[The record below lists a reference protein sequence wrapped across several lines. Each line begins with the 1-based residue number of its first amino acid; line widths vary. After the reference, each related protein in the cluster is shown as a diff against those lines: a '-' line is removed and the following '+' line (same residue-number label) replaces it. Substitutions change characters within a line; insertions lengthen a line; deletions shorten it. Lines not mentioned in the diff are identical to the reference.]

1 MSLPVDL
8 QSSDIQSR
16 PVENITGNAPQDEH
30 KERTVSGEEREII
43 NESDEVRFQYLK
55 GLRLHLV
62 TAAICMTLFLTNLEI
77 PIVTTALISITNDL
91 HHFGQDNWIISAYML
106 GYVSMLV
113 IWAKLSDI
121 FGRKPFAVLV
131 VLLFTIFSGLC
142 GAAQTMTQLIV
153 FRALQGLGGGG
164 NFAIGTIILVELVPK
179 ELYPKYTGLVSV
191 VFSFSL
197 LLGPIFGGALN
208 HSPDWRWIFL
218 LNVPLGILAL
228 AAFVFGLPAS
238 FPYQGQNI
246 RHQRIEPSSSKEA
259 FRKIDFVG
267 AILLVI
273 ATTLLV
279 AALQETG
286 GEFAWNS
293 AFVVTLLII
302 SGVTWVLFVLWE
314 RRVTLNMTSIEP
326 VFPWRLMKSRVWV
339 GMTLNALFLG
349 GPWFVTIFQLPQ
361 RFQVVD
367 GISALDSGFK
377 LIPFTVLAPVGSV
390 ISAVLAGKVKIPPI
404 YLVLVA
410 SCIQVIGFALLST
423 LPIKAAASPAQYGY
437 QVITGF
443 GIGINISTL
452 ILMTPY
458 SVADPRDNSVALG
471 CVTQFRIMGG
481 ALGLAIVTAAYKG
494 YVTSRLSSFLTAEE
508 QFSIFES
515 AKYIQSLSPEIQGKV
530 REVLAGGYNLQF
542 RILIALAAA
551 QIPSSLLMW
560 KKQQIVV

>member
-1 MSLPVDL
+1 MSLPVDS
-8 QSSDIQSR
+8 QSSDIRNR
-16 PVENITGNAPQDEH
+16 PEENNSLSVPQNQQ
-30 KERTVSGEEREII
+30 KEQIIMGEDAEMVSG
-43 NESDEVRFQYLK
+43 SDGVDFQYLK
-55 GLRLHLV
+55 GLRLHLITV
-62 TAAICMTLFLTNLEI
+62 AICMTLFLTNLEI

-106 GYVSMLV
+106 GYVSMLI

-121 FGRKPFAVLV
+121 YGRKPFAVMV

-164 NFAIGTIILVELVPK
+164 NFAIGTIILVELIPK

-218 LNVPLGILAL
+218 LNVPLAFLAL
-228 AAFVFGLPAS
+228 AAFFFGLPAS
-238 FPYQGQNI
+238 FP
-246 RHQRIEPSSSKEA
+246 
-259 FRKIDFVG
+259 KIDFVG
-267 AILLVI
+267 AILLII

-279 AALQETG
+279 AALQEAG

-293 AFVVTLLII
+293 AFVIILLII
-302 SGVTWVLFVLWE
+302 SGVTWILFILWE
-314 RRVTLNMTSIEP
+314 RRVTVNMSSTEP
-326 VFPWRLMKSRVWV
+326 VFPWRLMKSRVWI

-367 GISALDSGFK
+367 GISALDAGFK

-390 ISAVLAGKVKIPPI
+390 ISAVLAGKVKVPPI
-404 YLVLVA
+404 YLVLIA

-423 LPIKAAASPAQYGY
+423 LPIAAAASSAQYGY
-437 QVITGF
+437 QVIAGF
-443 GIGINISTL
+443 GVGINISTL

-458 SVADPRDNSVALG
+458 YVADPRDKSVALG

-494 YVTSRLSSFLTAEE
+494 YVTSRLKAFLNLEE
-508 QFSIFES
+508 QLSVFES
-515 AKYIQSLSPEIQGKV
+515 AKYIQSLSPEVQGRV
-530 REVLAGGYNLQF
+530 REVFAGGYNLQF

-560 KKQQIVV
+560 QKEQIVV

>member
-1 MSLPVDL
+1 MPLPVDS
-8 QSSDIQSR
+8 QSSDVQNR
-16 PVENITGNAPQDEH
+16 PVGNIRGNPPQDQH
-30 KERTVSGEEREII
+30 KEQAVSGEDTEIV
-43 NESDEVRFQYLK
+43 NGSDEVDFKYLK

-106 GYVSMLV
+106 GYVSMLI

-142 GAAQTMTQLIV
+142 GASQTMTQLIV

-179 ELYPKYTGLVSV
+179 EMYPKYTGLVSV

-218 LNVPLGILAL
+218 LNVPLGFLAL
-228 AAFVFGLPAS
+228 AAFFFCLPAS
-238 FPYQGQNI
+238 FPYQGQDS
-246 RHQRIEPSSSKEA
+246 RYQRINLFSSKES
-259 FRKIDFVG
+259 FGKIDFVG
-267 AILLVI
+267 ATLLII

-279 AALQETG
+279 AALQEAG

-293 AFVVTLLII
+293 AFVITLLII
-302 SGVTWVLFVLWE
+302 SGVTWILFILWE
-314 RRVTLNMTSIEP
+314 RRVTLSMTLTEP

-367 GISALDSGFK
+367 GISALNAGFK

-390 ISAVLAGKVKIPPI
+390 ISAILAGKVKIPPI
-404 YLVLVA
+404 YLVLIA

-423 LPIKAAASPAQYGY
+423 LPTAAAASPAQYGY
-437 QVITGF
+437 QVIAGF

-494 YVTSRLSSFLTAEE
+494 YVTSRLNAFLTVEE
-508 QFSIFES
+508 QLSIFES
-515 AKYIQSLSPEIQGKV
+515 AKYIQSLSPEMQGRV

-560 KKQQIVV
+560 QKNQIVV

>member
-1 MSLPVDL
+1 MSLPVDS
-8 QSSDIQSR
+8 QSSDIRNR
-16 PVENITGNAPQDEH
+16 PEENNSLSVPQNQQ
-30 KERTVSGEEREII
+30 KEQIVMGEDAEMISG
-43 NESDEVRFQYLK
+43 SDGVDFQYLK
-55 GLRLHLV
+55 GLRLHLI

-106 GYVSMLV
+106 GYVSMLI

-121 FGRKPFAVLV
+121 YGRKPFAVMV

-218 LNVPLGILAL
+218 LNVPLAFLAL
-228 AAFVFGLPAS
+228 AAFFFGLPTS
-238 FPYQGQNI
+238 FPYQGQDS
-246 RHQRIEPSSSKEA
+246 RHQKVKRFASKES

-267 AILLVI
+267 AILLII

-279 AALQETG
+279 AALQEAG

-293 AFVVTLLII
+293 AFVITLLII
-302 SGVTWVLFVLWE
+302 SGVTWILFILWE
-314 RRVTLNMTSIEP
+314 RRVTVNMSSTEP
-326 VFPWRLMKSRVWV
+326 VFPWRLMKSRVWI

-367 GISALDSGFK
+367 GISALDAGFK

-390 ISAVLAGKVKIPPI
+390 ISAVLAGKVKVPPI
-404 YLVLVA
+404 YLVLIA

-423 LPIKAAASPAQYGY
+423 LPIAAAASSAQYGY
-437 QVITGF
+437 QVIAGF
-443 GIGINISTL
+443 GVGINISTL

-458 SVADPRDNSVALG
+458 SVADPRDKSVALG

-494 YVTSRLSSFLTAEE
+494 YVTSRLKAFLNLEE
-508 QFSIFES
+508 QLSVFES
-515 AKYIQSLSPEIQGKV
+515 AKYIQSLSPEVQGRV
-530 REVLAGGYNLQF
+530 REVFAGGYNLQF

-560 KKQQIVV
+560 QKEQIVV

>member
-1 MSLPVDL
+1 MSLPVES
-8 QSSDIQSR
+8 QSSDIQNR
-16 PVENITGNAPQDEH
+16 PEENNSLSVPQNQQ
-30 KERTVSGEEREII
+30 KEQIIMGEDAEMII
-43 NESDEVRFQYLK
+43 GSDEVDFQYLK
-55 GLRLHLV
+55 GLRLHLI

-106 GYVSMLV
+106 GYVSMLI

-121 FGRKPFAVLV
+121 YGRKPFAVMV

-218 LNVPLGILAL
+218 LNVPLAFLAL
-228 AAFVFGLPAS
+228 AAFFFGLPAS
-238 FPYQGQNI
+238 FPYQGQDS
-246 RHQRIEPSSSKEA
+246 RHQKVKRFGSKES

-267 AILLVI
+267 AILLII

-279 AALQETG
+279 AALQEAG

-293 AFVVTLLII
+293 AFVIILLII
-302 SGVTWVLFVLWE
+302 SGVTWILFILWE
-314 RRVTLNMTSIEP
+314 RRVTVNMSSTEP
-326 VFPWRLMKSRVWV
+326 VFPWRLMKSRVWI

-367 GISALDSGFK
+367 GISALDAGFK

-390 ISAVLAGKVKIPPI
+390 ISAVLAGKVKVPPI
-404 YLVLVA
+404 YLVLIA

-423 LPIKAAASPAQYGY
+423 LPIAAAVSSAQYGY
-437 QVITGF
+437 QVIAGF
-443 GIGINISTL
+443 GVGINISTL

-458 SVADPRDNSVALG
+458 SVADPRDKSVALG

-494 YVTSRLSSFLTAEE
+494 YVTSRLKAFLNLEE
-508 QFSIFES
+508 QLSVFES
-515 AKYIQSLSPEIQGKV
+515 AKYIQSLSPELQGRV
-530 REVLAGGYNLQF
+530 REIFAGGYNLQF

-560 KKQQIVV
+560 QKEQIVV